1 VAYGRTDWQPSWS
14 QKKGYA
20 DWQKQQFEAGKGG
33 SRYNSPGMSFFKG
46 GHPASMFSA
55 GSDLADTYN
64 TGAYWTY
71 VAARIGLGN
80 GYRQQAAALKK
91 KADGMRVLRSMPG
104 STVITSQ
111 GHRKDIGAGIDA
123 AIAQSGIPSHLL
135 RGVRHMTGNVLQDK
149 EGMSFAEEID
159 YVTST
164 RGLIEGTA
172 AGTAADIGTGVQAIG
187 KGVINTGKAVAW
199 LWKWG
204 PWVLGGAVVLSVVG
218 GTVRRRRASRGY

>member
-1 VAYGRTDWQPSWS
+1 MAYGRADWQPSWS

-33 SRYNSPGMSFFKG
+33 SRYNTPGMSFFTG
-46 GHPASMFSA
+46 GHPSSMFSA

-80 GYRQQAAALKK
+80 GYRQQAAALKR
-91 KADGMRVLRSMPG
+91 KADEFRGLRGVPG
-104 STVITSQ
+104 ATLITSQ
-111 GHRKDIGAGIDA
+111 SHRQRVGAGIDS
-123 AIAQSGIPSHLL
+123 AIAQSGIPADLL
-135 RGVRHMTGNVLQDK
+135 RGVRHMTGRVLQDK
-149 EGMSFAEEID
+149 EGMTFSEDID

-164 RGLIEGTA
+164 RGIA
-172 AGTAADIGTGVQAIG
+172 AGTAAATAADISGGVVGIGEGIIGLG
-187 KGVINTGKAVAW
+187 KGMAW
-199 LWKWG
+199 LVKWG
-204 PWVLGGAVVLSVVG
+204 PWLVGGTVLLSVLG